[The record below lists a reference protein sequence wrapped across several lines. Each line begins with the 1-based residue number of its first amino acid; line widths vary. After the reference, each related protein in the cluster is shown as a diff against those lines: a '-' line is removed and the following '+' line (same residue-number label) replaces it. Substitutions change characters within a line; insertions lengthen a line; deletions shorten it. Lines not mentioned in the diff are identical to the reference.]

1 MPTLIKLRR
10 LSTTARLAVTP
21 ANGEPVLD
29 LTTKALFIGDGAT
42 AGGVP
47 VVGSYAISDT
57 FVVASQAAMLAL
69 TGAEKGDLCVRTDL
83 SKTFVLAGTS
93 YATLADWQE
102 LLVPT
107 AGVSSVAG
115 KAGAVT
121 LVVADVGG
129 AAPVASP
136 AFTGTPTVPTAATA
150 TNTTQ
155 AASTAFVQQE
165 LAALVIDGG
174 TV

>member
-1 MPTLIKLRR
+1 MSTMIKLRR
-10 LSTTARLAVTP
+10 LSTAARLAVTP

-47 VVGSYAISDT
+47 VVGSYAIGDT
-57 FVVASQAAMLAL
+57 FTAASQAAMLVLSA
-69 TGAEKGDLCVRTDL
+69 AEKGDLCIRTDL

-93 YATLADWQE
+93 PATLGDWQE
-102 LLVPT
+102 LLSPT

-115 KAGAVT
+115 KTGAVT

-129 AAPVASP
+129 AAPTASP
-136 AFTGTPTVPTAATA
+136 TLTGTPTVPTAAA
-150 TNTTQ
+150 GTNTTQ

-165 LAALVIDGG
+165 IAALVIDGG